1 MPYEIRASRAVQRDL
16 KRLPLALQREIQNIH
31 LPKLK
36 EDPFQGY
43 ALRGDLRGLRSY
55 HLTHRGTAY
64 RIVYEVLTERR
75 IVLILMIGKREGF
88 YPALRRRVRGKRGR
102 KSRP

>member
-16 KRLPLALQREIQNIH
+16 KRLPRALQEEIRTTH
-31 LPKLK
+31 FPKLK

-43 ALRGDLRGLRSY
+43 ALRGDLHGLRSY

-64 RIVYEVLTERR
+64 RIVYEILTEQR

-88 YPALRRRVRGKRGR
+88 YPALRRRVRGRPGS
-102 KSRP
+102 KSGP